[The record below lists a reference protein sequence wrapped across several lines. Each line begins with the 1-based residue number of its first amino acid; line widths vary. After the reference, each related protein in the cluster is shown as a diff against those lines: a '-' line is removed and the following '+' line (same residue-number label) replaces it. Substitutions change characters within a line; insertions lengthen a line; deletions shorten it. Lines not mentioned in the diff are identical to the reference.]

1 MFVGAKLT
9 TDHFL
14 LYYLV
19 LDDSYEVGAAGGG
32 GAGEDEADGVSH
44 DFQDDDPPR
53 VVGFHACLLGFLGVG
68 QDGVDLLFAEF
79 YFHVFFGFGC
89 LIGCSGCQ
97 RTLL

>member
-1 MFVGAKLT
+1 M
-9 TDHFL
+9 
-14 LYYLV
+14 V

-53 VVGFHACLLGFLGVG
+53 VAGFHSCLLSLLGVG

-79 YFHVFFGFGC
+79 YFHDFLVLVVGLISKSGAKVRRFFGG
-89 LIGCSGCQ
+89 G
-97 RTLL
+97 